1 MGADEAGI
9 NDLRGVVLAVRQG
22 STIVHA
28 AGGPADVDTGVAC
41 TTDTRFAIA
50 SVSKQ
55 FTAAAVLLLV
65 ERGVVALNDPLSRWF
80 GQSPSWWRQV
90 TVHQVLTHTSGLGH
104 WQDVGGIEGFCA
116 LNVDQRLAA
125 IQATTPRVTPGR
137 QWSYSGLGYL
147 LLGQIVERIESRSYG
162 SFLQAEIFSPLG
174 MAATSSGPEPT
185 SQPTAHGHHDGTRV
199 PVLDLAALPGTGDV
213 WSTASDL
220 ARYSSAVRGGELL
233 TRRSRQALTTPQAPL
248 GEEAYNLDWIEA
260 HSYGYG
266 YFTGSLI
273 GRPAA
278 FHPGD
283 NPGYQS
289 FSASIPDSDTSVVVL
304 LNDDA
309 PDLRS
314 TVHTLAATIL
324 T

>member
-199 PVLDLAALPGTGDV
+199 PVL
-213 WSTASDL
+213 
-220 ARYSSAVRGGELL
+220 E
-233 TRRSRQALTTPQAPL
+233 LTTPQAPL